1 MDFLIYDAKVAVL
14 IAVFYMFYRLMLARE
29 TFHRVNRLVLL
40 LTAVASFVLP
50 LCVITM
56 HETVTM
62 EAMPVMTVD
71 NLTVD
76 DVAPMP
82 EPVVETPWWQILL
95 PVLFMIGMVVTIG
108 HTLMSMF
115 RILML
120 IKRSEKHPQSDG
132 TTICVSGNADV
143 PPFSWMHYIVMNQS
157 DYAERNAAILA
168 HERGH
173 IRLRHSWDL
182 LLVDTLTALQ
192 WFNPAMWMLRSDLR
206 AIHEY
211 EADGEVLSLGIN
223 ARQYQYLL
231 ITKAASI
238 GGYSLAN
245 GISHSTLKNR
255 INMMLHKK
263 SSQTSLLKLL
273 ALVPIVGLALAVNA
287 EKVQDVVYTNNPSG
301 NSSVVTAEAIGNE
314 NAVSATPESNVL
326 SFRVVFMPE
335 GAPVEGVPV
344 EVVVNGKVTQ
354 RLETAGGGNISLN
367 APIGSVV
374 RFTVIDKTKEV
385 KVTND
390 LLANAANRTITIGFG
405 DTDQTIISEGETF
418 IAEGTVYDN
427 DERNPTPVIGAV
439 VKNVRTRKSVVTDKE
454 GHFSIEATAGDQ
466 VVVSY
471 AGYEPF
477 TLGVSKAFS
486 ENGSKY
492 IVPLRHLD
500 PNKAYDVV
508 EEMPQ
513 FPGGPSKLFEYIAK
527 NIRYP
532 AEAEKAGVVGRV
544 IVSFVVEKD
553 GSVSNAKVVRSIN
566 PALDA
571 EALRVINGMPKW
583 TPGKQNGEAT
593 RVKYVVPVNFRLQNE
608 KAGAFKND
616 DDPKAY
622 EGASKLNDVVVVGYG
637 EKPSVTDKE
646 SRATI
651 RSISGKE
658 PYIIVDGSPIDNAKL
673 KDIDPKTIDHME
685 VLKDKSAIEKYG
697 EKAKDG
703 VILITTKKNTKQ

>member
-287 EKVQDVVYTNNPSG
+287 EKVQDVVYTNTVAPSVEELV
-301 NSSVVTAEAIGNE
+301 NEEILQAEPQPAEVVDEAKNKPI
-314 NAVSATPESNVL
+314 T
-326 SFRVVFMPE
+326 FQVVFSPE
-335 GAPVEGVPV
+335 DSPIAGVPV
-344 EVVVNGKVTQ
+344 LIVETGKPVKSAETDKDGKFVLDNPVVGSLVTFTIVNYSKGI
-354 RLETAGGGNISLN
+354 RI
-367 APIGSVV
+367 
-374 RFTVIDKTKEV
+374 TKDMVAKGDVV
-385 KVTND
+385 KV
-390 LLANAANRTITIGFG
+390 AFEANR
-405 DTDQTIISEGETF
+405 SEKEEP
-418 IAEGTVYDN
+418 EGT
-427 DERNPTPVIGAV
+427 P
-439 VKNVRTRKSVVTDKE
+439 
-454 GHFSIEATAGDQ
+454 
-466 VVVSY
+466 
-471 AGYEPF
+471 
-477 TLGVSKAFS
+477 
-486 ENGSKY
+486 
-492 IVPLRHLD
+492 D

-508 EEMPQ
+508 DEMPQ
-513 FPGGPSKLFEYIAK
+513 FPGGPYALFEFISK
-527 NIRYP
+527 NIQYP
-532 AEAEKAGVVGRV
+532 KEAEDANLQGRV

-553 GSVSNAKVVRSIN
+553 GSVSNAKVVRPID
-566 PALDA
+566 PLLDA
-571 EALRVINGMPKW
+571 EALRVVNSMPKW
-583 TPGKQNGEAT
+583 IPGKQNGEAF
-593 RVKYVVPVNFRLQNE
+593 RMKYTVPVTFRLE
-608 KAGAFKND
+608 GGIKGA
-616 DDPKAY
+616 DDPLIQKTTAY
-622 EGASKLNDVVVVGYG
+622 LAGYYAAKNG
-637 EKPSVTDKE
+637 LPPTPKTLILVD
-646 SRATI
+646 
-651 RSISGKE
+651 GKE
-658 PYIIVDGSPIDNAKL
+658 VSYDELEKIKGES
-673 KDIDPKTIDHME
+673 IDHMD

-697 EKAKDG
+697 EKAKGG

>member
-287 EKVQDVVYTNNPSG
+287 EKVQDVVYTNTVAPSVEELV
-301 NSSVVTAEAIGNE
+301 NEEILQAEPQPAEVVDEAKNKPI
-314 NAVSATPESNVL
+314 T
-326 SFRVVFMPE
+326 FQVVFSPEDSPIAGVTVLIVETGKPVKSAETDKDGKYVLDNPVVGSLVTFTIVNYSKGIRITKDMVAKGDVVKVAFGANRSGKKEPE
-335 GAPVEGVPV
+335 G
-344 EVVVNGKVTQ
+344 
-354 RLETAGGGNISLN
+354 
-367 APIGSVV
+367 
-374 RFTVIDKTKEV
+374 
-385 KVTND
+385 
-390 LLANAANRTITIGFG
+390 
-405 DTDQTIISEGETF
+405 
-418 IAEGTVYDN
+418 
-427 DERNPTPVIGAV
+427 TPD
-439 VKNVRTRKSVVTDKE
+439 S
-454 GHFSIEATAGDQ
+454 
-466 VVVSY
+466 
-471 AGYEPF
+471 
-477 TLGVSKAFS
+477 
-486 ENGSKY
+486 
-492 IVPLRHLD
+492 
-500 PNKAYDVV
+500 NKAYDAVD
-508 EEMPQ
+508 EMPQ
-513 FPGGPSKLFEYIAK
+513 FPGGPYALFEFISK
-527 NIRYP
+527 NIQYP
-532 AEAEKAGVVGRV
+532 KEAEDANLQGRV

-553 GSVSNAKVVRSIN
+553 GSVSNAKVVRPID
-566 PALDA
+566 PLLDA
-571 EALRVINGMPKW
+571 EALRVVNSMPKW
-583 TPGKQNGEAT
+583 IPGKQNGEAI
-593 RVKYVVPVNFRLQNE
+593 RIKYTVPVTFRLE
-608 KAGAFKND
+608 DGIKGA
-616 DDPKAY
+616 DDPLIERSTAY
-622 EGASKLNDVVVVGYG
+622 IAGYYAAKNG
-637 EKPSVTDKE
+637 LPPSLQSLILVD
-646 SRATI
+646 
-651 RSISGKE
+651 GKE
-658 PYIIVDGSPIDNAKL
+658 VSYDELGKIKSES
-673 KDIDPKTIDHME
+673 IDHMD